1 MMNILFSRGEH
12 GREFKILTVKYTKY
26 DGDCDKTEVS
36 ICLSGIWEN
45 KRIETIVLDGHL
57 SINDIVNHIL
67 DLDFEQESE

>member
-1 MMNILFSRGEH
+1 MDILFSREYGK
-12 GREFKILTVKYTKY
+12 EFKILTVKYTNY
-26 DGDCDKTEVS
+26 GGYGDKTEVS
-36 ICLSGIWEN
+36 ICLSCICER